1 MVTTAGPY
9 GGPVQSVI
17 APPGSGSPTVLRI
30 LLGAQ
35 LRRLREAKRLSLEEA
50 GNVIRASHSKISRL
64 ETGRVGFKDRDIVDL
79 LTFYGVTDE
88 KEREA
93 LRSLAA
99 RANSPGWWH
108 DYADVLP
115 SWFEPYVGLE
125 EAASQIR
132 AYEVQFIPGLLQTE
146 DYARAVTM
154 LGYSNPK
161 EINRRVS
168 LRLARQVI
176 LDRPE
181 PPSLWVVLDEATL
194 RRPIGGVS
202 AMRTQLKHLID
213 ISQRPNV
220 SIQVI
225 PFKAGGHAAAGG
237 PFSLLRFAEY
247 DIPDVV
253 YLEQLTTAQYLD
265 KQDVVDGYLAVMERL
280 CIDAQTPATSVK
292 TLKAILRGE
301 LFLAIR
307 PAENCV
313 SAPLSTPIAS
323 WSPRIVTPIPQSQSC
338 VRPAS
343 TPGPISR
350 AVARSST
357 TSARSG
363 SVSRASQSWVMA

>member
-88 KEREA
+88 QQREA

-99 RANSPGWWH
+99 KANSPGWWH

-132 AYEVQFIPGLLQTE
+132 AYEVQFVPGLLQTE

-168 LRLARQVI
+168 LRMARQAI
-176 LDRPE
+176 LDRTN
-181 PPSLWVVLDEATL
+181 PPSLWVVLDEALL
-194 RRPIGGVS
+194 RRPIGGTS
-202 AMRTQLKHLID
+202 AMRAQLRHLID
-213 ISQRPNV
+213 MSQRPNV
-220 SIQVI
+220 SVQVI

-253 YLEQLTTAQYLD
+253 YLEQLTSAQYLD

-280 CIDAQTPATSVK
+280 CIDAQTPANSIK
-292 TLKAILRGE
+292 TLKTILRE
-301 LFLAIR
+301 A
-307 PAENCV
+307 
-313 SAPLSTPIAS
+313 
-323 WSPRIVTPIPQSQSC
+323 
-338 VRPAS
+338 
-343 TPGPISR
+343 
-350 AVARSST
+350 
-357 TSARSG
+357 
-363 SVSRASQSWVMA
+363 